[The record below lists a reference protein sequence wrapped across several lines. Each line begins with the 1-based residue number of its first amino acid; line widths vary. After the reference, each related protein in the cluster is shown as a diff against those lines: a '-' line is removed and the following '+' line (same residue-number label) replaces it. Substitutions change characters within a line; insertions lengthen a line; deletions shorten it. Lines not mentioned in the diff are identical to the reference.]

1 MVAENQSGSVSAV
14 CGPGSWVADSDA
26 DATAKPS
33 QVHCRDVTR
42 TAVETGFEQ
51 FVDDGIEATASAF
64 AVGNA
69 LRGTGGSPTVV
80 DRLLSDSE
88 AIEEHVVRP
97 ELAEYR
103 RDILAQFD
111 AVLDAVVDEDP
122 FDAHADRIL
131 ELDRYRAALR
141 DELSRERRREIESKL
156 LDRQRALG
164 EAVEPLVDSSES
176 EFWPAVRE
184 TLSRSDAEAFVDE
197 YFEFTDP
204 FRTHPDAFEFATR
217 IDPTDVLSGL
227 GGLLGSGL
235 PTIRVDFTEEAKRAM
250 IRAEDR
256 VSEDA
261 LRKIGRQYADS

>member
-1 MVAENQSGSVSAV
+1 MFEERTACYRPVVA
-14 CGPGSWVADSDA
+14 VARDSRR

-33 QVHCRDVTR
+33 PAQTASVTR
-42 TAVETGFEQ
+42 STVEAGFEQ

-69 LRGTGGSPTVV
+69 LRGSGDSPTVV

-88 AIEEHVVRP
+88 AIEKHVVQP

-111 AVLDAVVDEDP
+111 AVLDAVVAEEP
-122 FDAHADRIL
+122 FDAHADRVL

-141 DELSRERRREIESKL
+141 DDLASERREQIESDL

-164 EAVEPLVDSSES
+164 EAVAPLVES
-176 EFWPAVRE
+176 PETDFWPAVRE
-184 TLSRSDAEAFVDE
+184 TLSRTEAEAFVDD

-204 FRTHPDAFEFATR
+204 FETHPDAFVFDTR
-217 IDPTDVLSGL
+217 IDPSEVLSGL
-227 GGLLGSGL
+227 GGLLGSSL

-250 IRAEDR
+250 RRAESQ
-256 VSEDA
+256 VSHEA
-261 LRKIGRQYADS
+261 RRKIDRQYEN